1 MNKNIVLNRNEYG
14 QYTDKLANDIKEDF
28 DNVINPFLE
37 KYKNIDKADMINIC
51 FNEFNYLLSK
61 KYVKEIG
68 DNND

>member
-14 QYTDKLANDIKEDF
+14 QYTDKLANDIKEGF

-61 KYVKEIG
+61 NMLKK
-68 DNND
+68 